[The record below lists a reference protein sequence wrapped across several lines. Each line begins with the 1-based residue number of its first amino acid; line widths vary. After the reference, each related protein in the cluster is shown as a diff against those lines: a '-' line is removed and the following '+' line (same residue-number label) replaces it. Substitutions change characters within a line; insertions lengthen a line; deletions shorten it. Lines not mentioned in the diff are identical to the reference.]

1 MGAREYLDE
10 LRAAVGKRLL
20 IVAGACVIVRD
31 NAGRVLLHRRRDDGS
46 WDVIG
51 GSMEPGETFEQ
62 TVRREAREEI
72 GVELGALEVL
82 EIYSGPDFFHMYPNG
97 DQVYPSELRF
107 RREMYA
113 ANLQPDKDAVDEVDF
128 FPLNALPIPLKD
140 SARHHLEELHR
151 REVTG

>member
-10 LRAAVGKRLL
+10 LRAAVGKRPL

-62 TVRREAREEI
+62 TVRREARKEI

-82 EIYSGPDFFHMYPNG
+82 EI
-97 DQVYPSELRF
+97 L
-107 RREMYA
+107 
-113 ANLQPDKDAVDEVDF
+113 
-128 FPLNALPIPLKD
+128 LNALPIPLKD

-151 REVTG
+151 REAIG